1 MDLWNALAGIPGIGP
16 ALPYLAAA
24 VTLCAAL
31 STALPPGTKGT
42 PYATFRSVI
51 GWVGL
56 NLGHAK
62 KNNVETP
69 AP

>member
-42 PYATFRSVI
+42 PYGFVRAAI
-51 GWVGL
+51 AWVGL
-56 NLGHAK
+56 NFKHAGK
-62 KNNVETP
+62 PNVEAP

>member
-24 VTLCAAL
+24 VTICAAL
-31 STALPPGTKGT
+31 STALPPGKTGT
-42 PYATFRSVI
+42 AYATVRSVI

-56 NLGHAK
+56 NFAHAK
-62 KNNVETP
+62 KDNV
-69 AP
+69 A

>member
-1 MDLWNALAGIPGIGP
+1 MDLWTALIAIPGIGP
-16 ALPYLAAA
+16 AIPYLAAA

-31 STALPPGTKGT
+31 STALPPGKTGT

-56 NLGHAK
+56 NFGHAK
-62 KNNVETP
+62 KVNTP
-69 AP
+69 